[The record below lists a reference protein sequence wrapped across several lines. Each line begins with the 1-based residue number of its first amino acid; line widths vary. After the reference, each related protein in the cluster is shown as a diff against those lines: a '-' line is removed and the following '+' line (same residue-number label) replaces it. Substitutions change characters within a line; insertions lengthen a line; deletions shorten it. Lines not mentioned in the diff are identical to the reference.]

1 MEHFTIHLYLLSPA
15 DNYCTVFDCLASG
28 ASIEREGKQG
38 EGSWKWRGDLIADA
52 TMERSQDMKKAPRKT
67 YRDAFLVRAI
77 AYFQTRFRML
87 LNVFSVKIFLT
98 DF

>member
-1 MEHFTIHLYLLSPA
+1 
-15 DNYCTVFDCLASG
+15 
-28 ASIEREGKQG
+28 
-38 EGSWKWRGDLIADA
+38 
-52 TMERSQDMKKAPRKT
+52 MKKAPRKT